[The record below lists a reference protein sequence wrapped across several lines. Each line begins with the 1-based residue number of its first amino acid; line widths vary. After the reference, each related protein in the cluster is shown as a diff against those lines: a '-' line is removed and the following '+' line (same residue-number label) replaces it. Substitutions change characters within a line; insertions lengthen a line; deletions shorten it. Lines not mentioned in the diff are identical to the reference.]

1 MSMISLSN
9 LTFSYP
15 GGYQPVFEN
24 CSVTFDTDWRLGL
37 TGRNG
42 RGKTTLLRLLLGSQK
57 KEYGLCDYLGSIVS
71 KTEFVY
77 FPMPVKHPDYLA
89 MEVMQEL
96 CPGCED
102 WKIRRELELLGIRE
116 DALWRSFETLS
127 GGEKTKMQ
135 LAALFLREGAFA
147 LIDEPTNHLDVQG
160 RETVA
165 NYLKKQSG
173 FLLVSHDRDFLD
185 QCVDHIIS
193 LNRSDIEVRK
203 GDFSGWYQD
212 YLTRTQSETQQNE
225 KLKKEIRRLES
236 AARRTAQWSDKVE
249 ATKIGQGPCDR
260 GAIGHKAAKMMKRS
274 KAIEKRQLDTAQQK
288 KELLKNVENVGG
300 LKIQTKQHF
309 SGKLAECYQLSI
321 CYDNK
326 EIFEPLTF
334 SLEQGKKVCLQGRNG
349 SGKTSLLRLIY
360 GEKME
365 YSGVFRIAS
374 GVKISY
380 VSQDTSG
387 LYGNLQ
393 EYLEEQGADI
403 TKCLS
408 ILRNLGFE
416 RSQFE
421 IPTEQY
427 SMGQKKKVLIAKSLS
442 QQAHLYLWDEPLN
455 YIDIFSRIQI
465 EQLLKQSQAAML
477 FVEHDRRFC
486 DNVADSVIWVEP
498 KQR

>member
-15 GGYQPVFEN
+15 GSYRTVFEN
-24 CSVTFDTDWRLGL
+24 CFVTFDTDWRLGL

-57 KEYGLCDYLGSIVS
+57 KEYGLCDYRGSIVS
-71 KTEFVY
+71 KAEFVY
-77 FPMPVKHPDYLA
+77 FPMPVQHPEYLA
-89 MEVMQEL
+89 MEVIQEL
-96 CPGCED
+96 CPECED
-102 WKIRRELELLGIRE
+102 WKIRRELELLGVRE
-116 DALWRSFETLS
+116 DALWHSFETLS
-127 GGEKTKMQ
+127 GGEKTKIQ

-147 LIDEPTNHLDVQG
+147 LIDEPTNHLDAEG
-160 RETVA
+160 RKTVA
-165 NYLKKQSG
+165 NYLKKQNG

-185 QCVDHIIS
+185 ECVDHIIS
-193 LNRSDIEVRK
+193 LNRNDIEVRK
-203 GDFSGWYQD
+203 GDFSAWYQD
-212 YLTRTQSETQQNE
+212 YLTRTQSEIQQNE

-236 AARRTAQWSDKVE
+236 AAKRTAQWSDRVE

-274 KAIEKRQLDTAQQK
+274 KAIEKRQLDAAQQK
-288 KELLKNVENVGG
+288 KELLKNTENIGG
-300 LKIQTKQHF
+300 LKIQAEKHF

-321 CYDNK
+321 CYDKK

-334 SLEQGKKVCLQGRNG
+334 SLEQGKKVCLQGKNG

-360 GEKME
+360 GEEMQ
-365 YSGVFRIAS
+365 YSGVFQLAS
-374 GVKISY
+374 GVKISR
-380 VSQDTSG
+380 VSQDTSD
-387 LYGNLQ
+387 LRGNLR
-393 EYLEEQGADI
+393 EYLENQGADS
-403 TKCLS
+403 TKSLS

-421 IPTEQY
+421 IPIEQY
-427 SMGQKKKVLIAKSLS
+427 SMGQKKKVLIAKSLA

-455 YIDIFSRIQI
+455 YIDVFSRIQI

-486 DNVADSVIWVEP
+486 ENVADSVVFIEP
-498 KQR
+498 KRR

>member
-1 MSMISLSN
+1 M
-9 LTFSYP
+9 
-15 GGYQPVFEN
+15 
-24 CSVTFDTDWRLGL
+24 

-300 LKIQTKQHF
+300 LKIQTEQHF